1 MPEQTPI
8 LRGLRRRWWVPLLCA
23 LATVAAAYAY
33 LETRPRDY
41 EADAEILIT
50 PLGIDDRAFL
60 GVQVL
65 RAGGDPGRT
74 VQTAAALVDSEA
86 AAERTAE
93 QLGPPWTTERVRD
106 RTDVDA
112 RGGSTLLVVTGRAE
126 KAAEAAELATT
137 FARSALEERRAR
149 LAEQLRGAIDEVEAQ
164 ISGLSRR
171 ERTTGYADQLQ
182 LRRDTLRLAERT
194 GDPTLSLVEEA
205 PVPTGRPG
213 QPLWLLL
220 GAALLAGLAL
230 GLVAAVVLDAL
241 DRRIRDEDEL
251 ESLDPIPVLARVP
264 LRRGRRRA
272 PDDVHRALITEIG
285 SAGVPSATVLVTGAS
300 GGEGATATSV
310 ALATALAESGK
321 TVILADLDLRAPGV
335 AAALGLGDVHRL
347 GITRGE
353 TVESGLVPVP
363 GHERLHVLIPDGSGA
378 TGPDGQ
384 AAIQRLLPAV
394 VARAGELAD
403 HVVIDTPPLGKHGD
417 ALWLTRQVDRLVL
430 VLRPGHTRRSDYLDL
445 RSRLARTQTRPD
457 GAVLIGADGPS

>member
-149 LAEQLRGAIDEVEAQ
+149 LAEQLRGAID
-164 ISGLSRR
+164 
-171 ERTTGYADQLQ
+171 
-182 LRRDTLRLAERT
+182 
-194 GDPTLSLVEEA
+194 
-205 PVPTGRPG
+205 
-213 QPLWLLL
+213 
-220 GAALLAGLAL
+220 
-230 GLVAAVVLDAL
+230 
-241 DRRIRDEDEL
+241 
-251 ESLDPIPVLARVP
+251 
-264 LRRGRRRA
+264 
-272 PDDVHRALITEIG
+272 
-285 SAGVPSATVLVTGAS
+285 
-300 GGEGATATSV
+300 
-310 ALATALAESGK
+310 
-321 TVILADLDLRAPGV
+321 
-335 AAALGLGDVHRL
+335 
-347 GITRGE
+347 
-353 TVESGLVPVP
+353 
-363 GHERLHVLIPDGSGA
+363 
-378 TGPDGQ
+378 
-384 AAIQRLLPAV
+384 
-394 VARAGELAD
+394 
-403 HVVIDTPPLGKHGD
+403 
-417 ALWLTRQVDRLVL
+417 
-430 VLRPGHTRRSDYLDL
+430 
-445 RSRLARTQTRPD
+445 
-457 GAVLIGADGPS
+457 